1 MNEGTIKWG
10 ALAAGVIAL
19 ECVGEQSLTHYAHKA
34 MEHRI
39 GRWIVPAAIGI
50 TAMHLMDRHHE
61 ILPESLDAFHLIAK
75 GVDYVTNNTNRLG

>member
-1 MNEGTIKWG
+1 MNNEGYLKWG

-19 ECVGEQSLTHYAHKA
+19 ECIGDQSLTHYAHKA
-34 MEHRI
+34 MEHRL

-61 ILPESLDAFHLIAK
+61 ILPESIDGFQIIAK
-75 GVDYVTNNTNRLG
+75 IADRFHD